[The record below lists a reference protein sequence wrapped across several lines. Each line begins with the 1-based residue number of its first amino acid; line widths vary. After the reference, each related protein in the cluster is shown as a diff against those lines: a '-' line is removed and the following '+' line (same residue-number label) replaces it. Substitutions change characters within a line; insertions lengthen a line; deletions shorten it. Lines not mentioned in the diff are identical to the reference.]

1 MFSRTRIGCVSLVP
15 RCSEE
20 ASGYTL
26 FAHAWLPRFFLR
38 NLKTTVCVA
47 RSCITGSLESSHIK
61 VVSSG
66 KEVAFVNQAVL
77 HALGKVRKPGMV
89 LKDEQTLTY
98 AGSPLSFVTATR
110 NIRPR

>member
-1 MFSRTRIGCVSLVP
+1 MLASFSGARRKRLIHTVCACMAPQVFP
-15 RCSEE
+15 EE
-20 ASGYTL
+20 LGNYCIRL
-26 FAHAWLPRFFLR
+26 
-38 NLKTTVCVA
+38 CVA

-66 KEVAFVNQAVL
+66 KEVAFMSQAVL
-77 HALGKVRKPGMV
+77 HALSKVRKPGMV